1 MREQIEKLLASDI
14 SAYRIAKDTGIAQS
28 KISGLRSGSI
38 KIENLTLAIAE
49 KLVSYYEE
57 ETKMLTKE
65 SSLEK
70 IIDLKEKI
78 EKAKHE
84 FPQIIIYDNKA
95 HVTKVLRE
103 SVIEEEEDMDDLQL
117 WIDGLIGR
125 FDDKESIVEVD
136 LGNGE
141 PRYFAADEWK
151 EIDAYTN

>member
-1 MREQIEKLLASDI
+1 
-14 SAYRIAKDTGIAQS
+14 
-28 KISGLRSGSI
+28 
-38 KIENLTLAIAE
+38 
-49 KLVSYYEE
+49 
-57 ETKMLTKE
+57 MLTKE

-84 FPQIIIYDNKA
+84 FPQIVIYDNKA

-103 SVIEEEEDMDDLQL
+103 SVIEEEEDMDDLQQ

-125 FDDKESIVEVD
+125 FDDKETIIEVD

-141 PRYFAADEWK
+141 PRYFAADEWA
-151 EIDAYTN
+151 EIDEYTN